1 MKFFNLLK
9 DFNLLFF
16 RDRSSKIF
24 AIATILG
31 LGFSISIVLS
41 TLGLMDGFS
50 KKLKESLNEGHGEIV
65 LTSRRGFF
73 SREDRDLKKL
83 ENFGIDK
90 FAFMV
95 RTQSFLT
102 SNQKGKAVFVVGID
116 QSFSAI
122 SENLKEPKADEV
134 IIGFELAKNLD
145 LKIGDPVSLTFAA
158 GRSGENYLPS
168 IGSFKVS
175 QIYNFNIHQFDE
187 RYVYANLSAIQQ
199 KIQVGE
205 YVNLVKLKLESDKQN
220 VEAIDEMVRKLRSIF
235 FLEFEVQ
242 PYWGDF
248 ATFLRAVDYE
258 KYLISLVLYIVIV
271 IAAFNCLA
279 FIVYSKEKKAQE
291 IFLLYAIGLSP
302 RKFRNLWYIQN
313 SFIWFLSFIVS
324 LIFVQFFSYAIANW
338 EIFKLPS
345 DVYILGRIEVNL
357 TIKYILITAISSYA
371 LLFFLTFLILKR
383 LDGKSLGQGLRE
395 EFS

>member
-24 AIATILG
+24 AFATILG
-31 LGFSISIVLS
+31 LAFSISIVLS

-73 SREDRDLKKL
+73 SRDDRDLQKL
-83 ENFGIDK
+83 SSQGINK

-116 QSFSAI
+116 DTFSAI
-122 SENLKEPKADEV
+122 SENIKAPATDEV
-134 IIGFELAKNLD
+134 IIGSELAKNLD
-145 LKIGDPVSLTFAA
+145 LQVGDPISLTFAA
-158 GRSGENYLPS
+158 GRAGESYLPS
-168 IGSFKVS
+168 IGSFTVA

-187 RYVYANLSAIQQ
+187 RYVYANLETIQN
-199 KIQVGE
+199 KIQVGNN
-205 YVNLVKLKLESDKQN
+205 VNLVKLKLDVDKQN
-220 VEAIDEMVRKLRSIF
+220 VDAIDEMVKRLRSIF

-302 RKFRNLWYIQN
+302 RKFKNLWYIQN
-313 SFIWFLSFIVS
+313 SFIWFISFLVS
-324 LIFVQFFSYAIANW
+324 LLFVEFFSYAIANW

-357 TIKYILITAISSYA
+357 TLKYILITALSSYM